1 MRVSSQN
8 SRLGQSAVRSVLSIW
23 PSVLLPPIRGEAGW
37 GALVRERHG
46 HPCSLLRPR
55 DAMNAQ
61 RRQGGGSVS
70 ESARQSGMVTDGG
83 PVNEMGMQR
92 QRAKKCGSHR
102 RMRSNHTA
110 RTHFTLPGGWGS
122 WGGWGGASRAGDA
135 QSFLVFAL
143 LALTACKPTVTT
155 PLDHRPSN
163 PACSLGA
170 PLGSLT
176 TGGSCDATADCTPAP
191 HVACIPYEEAGA
203 SFCNYDACEVDTD
216 CPDGGIC
223 ICATAT
229 DGTTVPTTPNTCL
242 AAGNCRIDADCPTV
256 PYCSPSFNRLLHD
269 GGVLLP
275 HPERRLWKRR
285 RLPNGRFLPV
295 RPGRC

>member
-1 MRVSSQN
+1 
-8 SRLGQSAVRSVLSIW
+8 
-23 PSVLLPPIRGEAGW
+23 
-37 GALVRERHG
+37 
-46 HPCSLLRPR
+46 
-55 DAMNAQ
+55 MNAQ

-155 PLDHRPSN
+155 PLDHRPSD

-256 PYCSPSFNRLLHD
+256 PYCSPSSTGCSTTVAYYCHTPNDDCGNDADCRTGDFCLYAPGAAKWTCVSGTACDQVAPHLQGSRHVVHSTKSSR
-269 GGVLLP
+269 GVTQLSRANPARNPSL
-275 HPERRLWKRR
+275 
-285 RLPNGRFLPV
+285 
-295 RPGRC
+295 